1 MTTETNAPSPLQR
14 TVSTTPTDYWNDSC
28 AVDELEY
35 AIANGAVGATSNP
48 PIVLEVLKK
57 EPDRWKARAR
67 ELYAAFPTWSEADIA
82 WQIVEEMAVRG
93 LALLEP
99 IYERTGGAKGRLSI
113 QTNPTLYRDT
123 AGMLAQALHFA
134 SLAPNVQVKLPVT
147 VAGLAAIEEATYRGV
162 NINATVNFTVPGAIA
177 VADAVERGLA
187 RRAADGHDVASM
199 HPVCTLM
206 VGRLDDWM
214 KTVCERDDVI
224 VTPGYADWAGV
235 AVFKRA
241 YAIYRERGYRS
252 RLLAAAYRHHL
263 HWSQLIGGDV
273 ILTMPHQWQVRFNG
287 SAVEVKPRIDDPVD
301 PAIVEE
307 LAARIPDF
315 VRAYEPDGLG
325 VPELETYG
333 AAVRTL
339 RQFIAAYH
347 ELQGTI
353 RDFVLPNPDKKAP

>member
-1 MTTETNAPSPLQR
+1 MQTETTTPSPLLR
-14 TVSTTPTDYWNDSC
+14 TVSTTATDYWNDSC

-57 EPDRWKARAR
+57 EPERWKARAR
-67 ELYAAFPTWSEADIA
+67 EIYAAFPTWSEADIS

-93 LALLEP
+93 LKLLEP

-123 AGMLAQALHFA
+123 PAMVAQAVHFA

-147 VAGLAAIEEATYRGV
+147 VAGLAAIEEATHRGV
-162 NINATVNFTVPGAIA
+162 NINATVNFTVPGSIA
-177 VADAVERGLA
+177 VGEAVERGLA
-187 RRAADGHDVASM
+187 RREADGLDVDSM
-199 HPVCTLM
+199 HPVCTIM

-214 KTVCERDDVI
+214 KAVCERDDII

-241 YAIYRERGYRS
+241 YAIFRERGYRA
-252 RLLAAAYRHHL
+252 RLLSAAYRHHL

-287 SAVEVKPRIDDPVD
+287 SAVEVRPRIDEPVA

-307 LAARIPDF
+307 LATRIPDF
-315 VRAYEPDGLG
+315 RRAYEPDGMTI
-325 VPELETYG
+325 PELETYP

-347 ELQGTI
+347 DLQGTI
-353 RDFVLPNPDKKAP
+353 RDFVLPNPDKKAS